1 MEHNHVGALVEGHT
15 GEALDLGALF
25 VDDHVVDVTLDQH
38 LVGWRRCGGGSCNT
52 QSQQQGHQGCG
63 EEELFEGGLGS
74 NHGVDLKSETAVS
87 NLKTKERAKNSCR
100 PGQQVQV
107 VRG

>member
-1 MEHNHVGALVEGHT
+1 MWLLTKCLT
-15 GEALDLGALF
+15 GG
-25 VDDHVVDVTLDQH
+25 
-38 LVGWRRCGGGSCNT
+38 RKCGGERGHT
-52 QSQQQGHQGCG
+52 QSQQQGHQGSG

-74 NHGVDLKSETAVS
+74 NHGVDLEKETAVS

-100 PGQQVQV
+100 PGQQVRE